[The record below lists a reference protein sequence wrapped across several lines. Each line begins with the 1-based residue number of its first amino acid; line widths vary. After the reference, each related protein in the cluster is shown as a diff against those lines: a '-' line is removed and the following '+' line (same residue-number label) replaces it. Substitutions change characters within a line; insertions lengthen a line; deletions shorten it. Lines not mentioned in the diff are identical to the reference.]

1 MQNSAYI
8 ASGYSSIW
16 IESAGNSASKDDY
29 RHSHGLD
36 MILGAYRYLCKLDKS
51 AAVMALSRAAADS
64 ERSGFI
70 RAIAAMALCQESR
83 SEGLHALHELSRD
96 QKAIGFHR
104 VFHFAMIAVEDERAT
119 RLSALSNDPTLP
131 GVWRIFRQPKSSL
144 NTGARKALMLFERY
158 NTILR

>member
-1 MQNSAYI
+1 
-8 ASGYSSIW
+8 
-16 IESAGNSASKDDY
+16 
-29 RHSHGLD
+29 
-36 MILGAYRYLCKLDKS
+36 
-51 AAVMALSRAAADS
+51 MALSRAAADS

-131 GVWRIFRQPKSSL
+131 GVWRIFAAEELLKYGRKEGINALRAIQHDTSV
-144 NTGARKALMLFERY
+144 NRWARMKASIKVFIYSRISTPY
-158 NTILR
+158 P